1 MKLYLK
7 KHTERYPVEQLQ
19 LQLFAQEPSEFC
31 TEPFTGDGTVSSL
44 SRGKRYLT
52 ATAKVTYQGK
62 TGFAVNRVLLDRA
75 DVRATRR
82 ILQRSYYLAALQVL
96 PAAPPW
102 GALSGVRPTK
112 LSTKCLMAGGS
123 EKDAEKLLR
132 EVYFV
137 SPERVRLCVDASR
150 HTVEAAKLLDAD
162 DLSVYIGIPFCPT
175 RCAYCSFVS
184 QSIER
189 FGEFLPAYLDAL
201 LREIAHTGALLKN
214 SGFHIRTLYM
224 GGGTPTTLS
233 STQMARLLDAI
244 NWNFDLSRC
253 LEFTVEGG
261 RPDTLDPEKLR
272 VIKDGGAT
280 RISINPQTMSDK
292 VLEAVGRRHT
302 ARQTVE
308 AYEQAVQAGFDDI
321 NMDLIAGLPADDAA
335 SFAGSIRQV
344 LDLNPS
350 NITVHTLALKKG
362 AALFGSRMELPPQEA
377 VAAMLAGACAGF
389 ITAFL
394 QTRLKIPSILAG
406 IITNTGLYTVNLA
419 VMGFSSNVSMVKADT
434 MFSLVKPYLG
444 SFYKLIPAAVLTVAV
459 GILLTLFLKTRL
471 GLSIRAT
478 GDNAAMVRASSINP
492 AFTITVGLCISGALT
507 ALSGGLLAQYQKSS
521 DINVGT
527 GMVTIALA
535 SLIIGETLVG
545 KRTMVRRVLGVVFGS
560 CLYRFIVAVALRF
573 NVPAAAM
580 KLVSA
585 LIVAIAISMPAIQN
599 RLAFEKRKHAA
610 QKKEAV

>member
-7 KHTERYPVEQLQ
+7 NHTERYPVEQLQ

-82 ILQRSYYLAALQVL
+82 ILQRSYYMAALQVL

-137 SPERVRLCVDASR
+137 SPERARLCVDASR

-244 NWNFDLSRC
+244 NRNFDLSRC

-261 RPDTLDPEKLR
+261 RPDTLDPQKLC

-280 RISINPQTMSDK
+280 RISINPQTFSDQ
-292 VLEAVGRRHT
+292 VLQNIGRRHT
-302 ARQTVE
+302 AQDIIDCFAAAR
-308 AYEQAVQAGFDDI
+308 AAGHKNI
-321 NMDLIAGLPADDAA
+321 NMDLIAGLRLDTVEGFRDTLD
-335 SFAGSIRQV
+335 QV
-344 LDLNPS
+344 LKLAPENV
-350 NITVHTLALKKG
+350 TVHTLALKKG
-362 AALFGSRMELPPQEA
+362 ARLMMERQGLPSGEET
-377 VAAMLAGACAGF
+377 AAMLDYAWQALRADGQIPYYLYRQKSMSGALENIGWCKPGTEGLYN
-389 ITAFL
+389 ICIMEAFH
-394 QTRLKIPSILAG
+394 SILALG
-406 IITNTGLYTVNLA
+406 AGGSTKLTNPATGKIVRITNPKYPQQYLERNDELCRA
-419 VMGFSSNVSMVKADT
+419 KAE
-434 MFSLVKPYLG
+434 
-444 SFYKLIPAAVLTVAV
+444 LIP
-459 GILLTLFLKTRL
+459 FQR
-471 GLSIRAT
+471 
-478 GDNAAMVRASSINP
+478 
-492 AFTITVGLCISGALT
+492 
-507 ALSGGLLAQYQKSS
+507 
-521 DINVGT
+521 
-527 GMVTIALA
+527 
-535 SLIIGETLVG
+535 SL
-545 KRTMVRRVLGVVFGS
+545 
-560 CLYRFIVAVALRF
+560 
-573 NVPAAAM
+573 
-580 KLVSA
+580 
-585 LIVAIAISMPAIQN
+585 
-599 RLAFEKRKHAA
+599 
-610 QKKEAV
+610 

>member
-7 KHTERYPVEQLQ
+7 NHTERYPVEQLQ
-19 LQLFAQEPSEFC
+19 LQLFAQEPSEFY
-31 TEPFTGDGTVSSL
+31 TKPFAGDGTVSSL

-137 SPERVRLCVDASR
+137 SPERARLCVDASR

-244 NWNFDLSRC
+244 NRNFDLSRC

-261 RPDTLDPEKLR
+261 RPDTLDPQKLC

-280 RISINPQTMSDK
+280 RISINPQTFSDE
-292 VLEAVGRRHT
+292 VLRNIGRRHT
-302 ARQTVE
+302 AQDILDCYRTARCV
-308 AYEQAVQAGFDDI
+308 GHDNI
-321 NMDLIAGLPADDAA
+321 NMDLIAGLPGDTVEGFRHSLQTAID
-335 SFAGSIRQV
+335 
-344 LDLNPS
+344 LDPE
-350 NITVHTLALKKG
+350 NITVHTLTLKRASNLVVEHR
-362 AALFGSRMELPPQEA
+362 AADYA
-377 VAAMLAGACAGF
+377 DVAAMVESCELLEKAGYRPYYLYRQKGTLQNLENVGWCKPGYECLYNIYIMEEVHTILSAGAGGSTKLVAPG
-389 ITAFL
+389 A
-394 QTRLKIPSILAG
+394 RHGKIERIFNYKYPTEYIDRFDTILARKEG
-406 IITNTGLYTVNLA
+406 
-419 VMGFSSNVSMVKADT
+419 VKQ
-434 MFSLVKPYLG
+434 
-444 SFYKLIPAAVLTVAV
+444 FYDQYPNCGESARPQAH
-459 GILLTLFLKTRL
+459 
-471 GLSIRAT
+471 
-478 GDNAAMVRASSINP
+478 
-492 AFTITVGLCISGALT
+492 
-507 ALSGGLLAQYQKSS
+507 GG
-521 DINVGT
+521 V
-527 GMVTIALA
+527 
-535 SLIIGETLVG
+535 
-545 KRTMVRRVLGVVFGS
+545 
-560 CLYRFIVAVALRF
+560 
-573 NVPAAAM
+573 
-580 KLVSA
+580 
-585 LIVAIAISMPAIQN
+585 
-599 RLAFEKRKHAA
+599 
-610 QKKEAV
+610 

>member
-7 KHTERYPVEQLQ
+7 NHTERYPVEQLQ

-31 TEPFTGDGTVSSL
+31 TEPFAGDGTVSSL

-137 SPERVRLCVDASR
+137 SPERARLCVDASR

-244 NWNFDLSRC
+244 NRNFDLSRC

-261 RPDTLDPEKLR
+261 RPDTLDFEKLC
-272 VIKDGGAT
+272 VIKNGGAT
-280 RISINPQTMSDK
+280 RISINPQTFSDE
-292 VLEAVGRRHT
+292 VLAGIGRKHSAQDILDCYAEARK
-302 ARQTVE
+302 
-308 AYEQAVQAGFDDI
+308 AGHDDI
-321 NMDLIAGLPADDAA
+321 NMDLIAGLPGDTVEGFEK
-335 SFAGSIRQV
+335 SLRQAIA
-344 LDLNPS
+344 LDPE
-350 NITVHTLALKKG
+350 NITVHTLTLKR
-362 AALFGSRMELPPQEA
+362 ASRIVIEDQKENDYA
-377 VAAMLAGACAGF
+377 DVAAMLEKCHLLAEAGYRPYYLYRQKNTLQNLENVGWCKPGHEGYYNIYIMEEVQTILSAGAGGS
-389 ITAFL
+389 TKL
-394 QTRLKIPSILAG
+394 
-406 IITNTGLYTVNLA
+406 V
-419 VMGFSSNVSMVKADT
+419 ADGGKRMQRIFNFKYPT
-434 MFSLVKPYLG
+434 EYIQRFDE
-444 SFYKLIPAAVLTVAV
+444 VLERKKGVAV
-459 GILLTLFLKTRL
+459 FYDHDL
-471 GLSIRAT
+471 GT
-478 GDNAAMVRASSINP
+478 E
-492 AFTITVGLCISGALT
+492 TSG
-507 ALSGGLLAQYQKSS
+507 
-521 DINVGT
+521 
-527 GMVTIALA
+527 
-535 SLIIGETLVG
+535 
-545 KRTMVRRVLGVVFGS
+545 
-560 CLYRFIVAVALRF
+560 
-573 NVPAAAM
+573 
-580 KLVSA
+580 
-585 LIVAIAISMPAIQN
+585 
-599 RLAFEKRKHAA
+599 
-610 QKKEAV
+610 

>member
-7 KHTERYPVEQLQ
+7 NHTERYPVEQLQ

-137 SPERVRLCVDASR
+137 SPERARLCVDASR

-244 NWNFDLSRC
+244 NRNFDLSRC

-261 RPDTLDPEKLR
+261 RPDTLDPQKLC

-335 SFAGSIRQV
+335 SFADSIRQV

-377 VAAMLAGACAGF
+377 VAAMLAGAEDALRQSGYEPYYLYRQKYMPGSFENTGWCRPGY
-389 ITAFL
+389 
-394 QTRLKIPSILAG
+394 
-406 IITNTGLYTVNLA
+406 TGLYNIYMMEELHTILSLGGGGMNKINLPEEKLA
-419 VMGFSSNVSMVKADT
+419 RYHNPKIPQDYISRIDTILQQKDEIFS
-434 MFSLVKPYLG
+434 
-444 SFYKLIPAAVLTVAV
+444 
-459 GILLTLFLKTRL
+459 ILR
-471 GLSIRAT
+471 GLRKQ
-478 GDNAAMVRASSINP
+478 NP
-492 AFTITVGLCISGALT
+492 
-507 ALSGGLLAQYQKSS
+507 
-521 DINVGT
+521 
-527 GMVTIALA
+527 
-535 SLIIGETLVG
+535 
-545 KRTMVRRVLGVVFGS
+545 
-560 CLYRFIVAVALRF
+560 
-573 NVPAAAM
+573 
-580 KLVSA
+580 
-585 LIVAIAISMPAIQN
+585 
-599 RLAFEKRKHAA
+599 
-610 QKKEAV
+610 